1 MNTIQLIGRWVREH
15 ELRYTQ
21 DGKAVLNNTIAVN
34 RRFDKDKA
42 DFLRVVIFGKQ
53 AESTANFT
61 SKGTQIGITGRVQT
75 GSYEGQD
82 GKKVYTTDVIA
93 DQVMFLEPK
102 KDGQATQSNNQSTNQ
117 GDPFSGEPVDIS
129 SDDLP
134 F

>member
-42 DFLRVVIFGKQ
+42 DFLRVVVFGKQ
-53 AESTANFT
+53 AESTANYT
-61 SKGTQIGITGRVQT
+61 NKGTQVGITGRVQT

-82 GKKVYTTDVIA
+82 GKKIYTTDVIA

-102 KDGQATQSNNQSTNQ
+102 SSGQSTQTNSQSQ

-129 SDDLP
+129 DDSLP

>member
-15 ELRYTQ
+15 EIKYLQ

-34 RRFDKDKA
+34 RRFDKEKA

-53 AESTANFT
+53 AESTANYT
-61 SKGTQIGITGRVQT
+61 NKGTQIGITGRVQT

-82 GKKVYTTDVIA
+82 GKKIYTTDVIA

-102 KDGQATQSNNQSTNQ
+102 SSGRSTQPNYQPSNQ
-117 GDPFSGEPVDIS
+117 GDPFSGEPI
-129 SDDLP
+129 SDDQLP

>member
-15 ELRYTQ
+15 EIKYLQ

-34 RRFDKDKA
+34 RRFDKEKA
-42 DFLRVVIFGKQ
+42 DFLRVVVFGKQ
-53 AESTANFT
+53 AESTANYT
-61 SKGTQIGITGRVQT
+61 NKGTQVGITGRVQT

-82 GKKVYTTDVIA
+82 GKKIYTTDVIA

-102 KDGQATQSNNQSTNQ
+102 KDGQATQSNNQSQ
-117 GDPFSGEPVDIS
+117 GDPFSGESTDIRD
-129 SDDLP
+129 DDLP

>member
-15 ELRYTQ
+15 EIKYLQ
-21 DGKAVLNNTIAVN
+21 GGKAVLNNTIAVN

-42 DFLRVVIFGKQ
+42 DFLRVVVFGKQ
-53 AESTANFT
+53 AESTANYT
-61 SKGTQIGITGRVQT
+61 NKGTQVGITGRVQT

-82 GKKVYTTDVIA
+82 GKKIYTTDVIA

-102 KDGQATQSNNQSTNQ
+102 KDGQSTQSNNQSQ
-117 GDPFSGEPVDIS
+117 GDPFSGESVDIS
-129 SDDLP
+129 DDDLP

>member
-15 ELRYTQ
+15 EIRYTAE
-21 DGKAVLNNTIAVN
+21 GKAVLNNTIAVN

-53 AESTANFT
+53 AESTANYT
-61 SKGTQIGITGRVQT
+61 NKGSQIGIVGRVQT
-75 GSYEGQD
+75 GSYDGQD

-93 DQVMFLEPK
+93 DQVMFLDSK
-102 KDGQATQSNNQSTNQ
+102 KDGQAQANYQSSNQ
-117 GDPFSGEPVDIS
+117 DPFKGNSVDIQD
-129 SDDLP
+129 DDLP

>member
-34 RRFDKDKA
+34 RRFDKEKA

-53 AESTANFT
+53 AESTANYT
-61 SKGTQIGITGRVQT
+61 NKGTQVGITGRVQT

-82 GKKVYTTDVIA
+82 GKKIYTTDVIA

-102 KDGQATQSNNQSTNQ
+102 SNGQTTQSNNQPSNQ
-117 GDPFSGEPVDIS
+117 GDPFSGEAMNP
-129 SDDLP
+129 DDLP